1 MLWLS
6 FLSLTLSLA
15 VLQGFSGMN
24 GTMDFHHRFKKSL
37 MGSTSTV
44 CVAVCVCVARIR
56 VLSTHTR
63 LWLWL

>member
-1 MLWLS
+1 
-6 FLSLTLSLA
+6 
-15 VLQGFSGMN
+15 MN

-44 CVAVCVCVARIR
+44 CVAVCVWLCVARIR

-63 LWLWL
+63 LWLWLWLSWPSAWHCSTLML